1 MSRKPRVNT
10 PGPDAA
16 PRDPES
22 LRTRIIES
30 YPRLSGRLQLIA
42 HFALDHPND
51 MALETVATIA
61 ERAHV
66 QPSTVIRF
74 AQSLGFSGFSEMQRI
89 YHTMLLENVSSY
101 SERLRR
107 GLRMSGEAPPGDAG
121 QILREFCTTNIAS
134 LNHLKDTLPLDH
146 LRRAIQ
152 LLARARVTHLVAARR
167 SFPVAAYLA
176 YALNHAGCRAHL
188 VNGLAGQF
196 EEQCQLMEP
205 RDVLVA
211 ISAHPYASETQTV
224 ADSAARARVP
234 IIAMTDSPVS
244 PLARLASL
252 CLVVSEADTRGF
264 RSLTANLCLA
274 QTLVVALALRRTRPR
289 RAQGPQQNP
298 SEPRRAS
305 AEPTQ

>member
-1 MSRKPRVNT
+1 VSRKPRNKT
-10 PGPDAA
+10 PDPDAS

-42 HFALDHPND
+42 RFALDHPND
-51 MALETVATIA
+51 MALETVATIG
-61 ERAHV
+61 ERAQV

-74 AQSLGFSGFSEMQRI
+74 AQSLGFSGFSQMQRI

-107 GLRMSGEAPPGDAG
+107 GLRMGEAPPGDAG
-121 QILREFCTTNIAS
+121 QILKEFCTTNIAS

-146 LRRAIQ
+146 LQRAIQ

-205 RDVLVA
+205 RDVLIA
-211 ISAHPYASETQTV
+211 ISAHPYASETQAV
-224 ADSAARARVP
+224 AAAAARARVP
-234 IIAMTDSPVS
+234 IIALTDSPVS

-252 CLVVSEADTRGF
+252 CLIVSEADKRGF

-274 QTLVVALALRRTRPR
+274 QTLVVALALRRTRE
-289 RAQGPQQNP
+289 AS
-298 SEPRRAS
+298 SEAPAGS
-305 AEPTQ
+305 AAGSK